1 MQNPQSYQIQAD
13 PTRHASNLTVES
25 TTEFGNNPDDFEE
38 LMNSPDQIIIKELVD
53 PEAKKSTQ
61 RYRKWILAEV
71 LAKSDVEEVCIFIEK
86 RTRWHL
92 ICKIF
97 QKTEEHDER
106 KVYEAM
112 DLKMRIQHPFLLRNL
127 HYFEKSKAMY
137 YFTELCPFGSLHALL
152 EERGHLHEVEAVII
166 TKQLLNYLLY
176 ARQRNVMHLGITLKN
191 LLISEEMEIQLS
203 SFRHITTC
211 LGGDVKRSEFDIS
224 DSIHY

>member
-86 RTRWHL
+86 RTR
-92 ICKIF
+92 
-97 QKTEEHDER
+97 
-106 KVYEAM
+106 
-112 DLKMRIQHPFLLRNL
+112 
-127 HYFEKSKAMY
+127 
-137 YFTELCPFGSLHALL
+137 
-152 EERGHLHEVEAVII
+152 
-166 TKQLLNYLLY
+166 
-176 ARQRNVMHLGITLKN
+176 
-191 LLISEEMEIQLS
+191 
-203 SFRHITTC
+203 
-211 LGGDVKRSEFDIS
+211 
-224 DSIHY
+224 